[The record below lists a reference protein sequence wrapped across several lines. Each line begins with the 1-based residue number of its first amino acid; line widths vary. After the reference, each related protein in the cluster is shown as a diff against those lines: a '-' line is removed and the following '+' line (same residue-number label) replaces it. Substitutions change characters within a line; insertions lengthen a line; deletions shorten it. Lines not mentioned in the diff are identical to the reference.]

1 MLRTEPDALGTS
13 LTDRYRQV
21 RALTE
26 TLAAPLSAEDQTAQS
41 MPDVSPTKWHR
52 AHTSWFFETFV
63 LEPYSNRYA
72 LYDNRFAYLFNS
84 YYETVGPFFPRAH
97 RGVITRPG
105 IEEVAAYRSHVDGA
119 MDALL
124 TSGMPAEAEA
134 RVELG
139 CHHEQQHQ
147 ELVLMDIKN
156 VLAANPLRPSYIDPP
171 ATGTR
176 DAVGIDGARRRGARW
191 TQHDGGLAEIGS
203 DAHGFSFDNE
213 RPRHAV
219 YLQPFE
225 LAEELVT
232 NGEWM
237 EFIADGGYQRPDLWL
252 SEGWATVRAEAWGAP
267 LYWQQ
272 GSDGGW
278 SHYSLSGVRS
288 VDPAEAVC
296 HVSYFEADAYSR
308 WAGARLPTEAEWEAV
323 AASRPVEGR
332 FLDLGVLAPG
342 PASEGASVFGD
353 VWQWTSSSY
362 SPYPG
367 YRPGAGALGEYNG
380 KFMANQY
387 VLRGGSCIT
396 PAGHLRATYRNYF
409 PAGARWA
416 FSGLRL
422 ARDL

>member
-1 MLRTEPDALGTS
+1 MLRTEPDALGTC

-63 LEPYSNRYA
+63 LEPFSGGYRP
-72 LYDNRFAYLFNS
+72 YDDRFAYLFNS

-97 RGVITRPG
+97 RGVVTRPG
-105 IEEVAAYRSHVDGA
+105 IAEVTAYRAHVDEA
-119 MDALL
+119 VDDLL
-124 TSGMPAEAEA
+124 TAGAPAGADG

-156 VLAANPLRPSYIDPP
+156 VLAANPLGPAYMGSPPP
-171 ATGTR
+171 AAGPN
-176 DAVGIDGARRRGARW
+176 GARRAAGDHRVR
-191 TQHDGGLAEIGS
+191 HDGGLVEIGH
-203 DAHGFSFDNE
+203 DGFGFAFDNE
-213 RPRHAV
+213 LPRHGV

-225 LAEELVT
+225 LAEDLVS
-232 NGEWM
+232 NGQWL
-237 EFIADGGYQRPDLWL
+237 EFMADGGYERPELWL
-252 SEGWATVRAEAWGAP
+252 SEGWAKVRAEGWDSP
-267 LYWQQ
+267 LYWHAA
-272 GSDGGW
+272 DGGW
-278 SHYSLSGVRS
+278 RHYTLAGVRA

-296 HVSYFEADAYSR
+296 HVSYFEADAFAR
-308 WAGARLPTEAEWEAV
+308 WSGARLPTEAEWEVV
-323 AASRPVEGR
+323 AAGQPVEGR
-332 FLDLGVLAPG
+332 FLDPDRLHPG
-342 PASEGASVFGD
+342 PAAGAASMFGD

-362 SPYPG
+362 APYPG

-387 VLRGGSCIT
+387 VLRGGSCVS

-416 FSGLRL
+416 FAGLRL